1 MLLLDLFLHYIKII
15 NLEKMK
21 TQIKNNWLLFLIA
34 SLTLGLAPFNPPHIV
49 GKIKWIMGGNAFSG
63 ANAMQGQDWFDVLLH
78 GSPWVLLVISV
89 ALNVFKK
96 R

>member
-1 MLLLDLFLHYIKII
+1 
-15 NLEKMK
+15 MK